1 MGGCDDVECVFV
13 VLDVGA
19 VSWVFVFVAMVAV
32 WFVLMCAV
40 LNALPLVRRT
50 VERVAQRVAES

>member
-1 MGGCDDVECVFV
+1 M
-13 VLDVGA
+13 LDVGA